1 MNIVNIDDIRA
12 LGSPTGL
19 LVRYGADTPIWGR
32 NVVDGSSSSLADL
45 LTLAAW
51 SPRQLVAAINARLS
65 SQGRERIR
73 LDPTAAYP
81 WVRRGFR
88 PRPPIP
94 EIAAAVLSERL
105 GCRVDASQLWPGR
118 GDSHPAE
125 RTAAGGLGGVEQVDD
140 LLRELGDL
148 AFTAGTPQ
156 DPIGDASGMDLTAVV
171 LDQLHDAV
179 VAARQRA
186 GRERVHP
193 EQVEVI
199 AAHVFALRRLDDRH
213 GGGALSVRYVT
224 SELRSVIDM
233 VEYANYDFATGQRL
247 ITIVA
252 DLAQLLGWLHFDSS
266 RYGSAERCLLLSVG
280 LCRALKDHDRAANVI
295 GMLSYV
301 SAFAGH
307 GPQAVRLAEAAHA
320 ECRSNDPILRARL
333 LGREA
338 TAAAAD
344 GDLARFRRC
353 ADRAAELL
361 HQRRDGDRPAFLYY
375 LSTTQLAAETGQA
388 LVTLASRS
396 TANRDRLLGTGI
408 QVLSGAVDQMI
419 SSDGHDG
426 PAYARSGLLHST
438 FLARAHLLNG
448 ETAEA
453 ISTIRA
459 SLSLLP
465 MVQSPRGRYYLRR
478 LRPELARRS
487 RSASVREFLPEFDG
501 ALSSA

>member
-1 MNIVNIDDIRA
+1 VS
-12 LGSPTGL
+12 GT
-19 LVRYGADTPIWGR
+19 
-32 NVVDGSSSSLADL
+32 SSSLADL
-45 LTLAAW
+45 LKLAAW
-51 SPRQLVAAINARLS
+51 GPRQLVAAINARLS

-105 GCRVDASQLWPGR
+105 GYRVDASQLWPGR
-118 GDSHPAE
+118 GDADSE
-125 RTAAGGLGGVEQVDD
+125 KRTAAGGLGDVAQVDD

-148 AFTAGTPQ
+148 AFTAGTPR
-156 DPIGDASGMDLTAVV
+156 DPIGDASGIDLTAVV
-171 LDQLHDAV
+171 LDQLHGAV
-179 VAARQRA
+179 VAARHRT
-186 GRERVHP
+186 GREQVHP
-193 EQVEVI
+193 EQVDVI
-199 AAHVFALRRLDDRH
+199 AAHVAALRRLDDRH

-233 VEYANYDFATGQRL
+233 VECANYDLATGQRL
-247 ITIVA
+247 ITILA

-266 RYGSAERCLLLSVG
+266 RYGSAERSLLLSVG
-280 LCRALKDHDRAANVI
+280 LCRALKDQDRAANVI

-307 GPQAVRLAEAAHA
+307 GSQAVRLAEAAHG
-320 ECRSNDPILRARL
+320 ERRSSDPILRARL

-353 ADRAAELL
+353 ADNAAELL
-361 HQRRDGDRPAFLYY
+361 GEQREDDRPAFLYY
-375 LSTTQLAAETGQA
+375 LSPTQLSAEMGQA
-388 LVTLASRS
+388 LVTLAGRT
-396 TANRDRLLGTGI
+396 TANRDRLLDEGI
-408 QVLSGAVDQMI
+408 SVLTDAVAEMTTTD
-419 SSDGHDG
+419 DGNG
-426 PAYARSGLLHST
+426 PAFARSGFLHST

-448 ETAEA
+448 ATTEA

-459 SLSLLP
+459 SLPLIP

-487 RSASVREFLPEFDG
+487 RSSSVREFLPEFDE